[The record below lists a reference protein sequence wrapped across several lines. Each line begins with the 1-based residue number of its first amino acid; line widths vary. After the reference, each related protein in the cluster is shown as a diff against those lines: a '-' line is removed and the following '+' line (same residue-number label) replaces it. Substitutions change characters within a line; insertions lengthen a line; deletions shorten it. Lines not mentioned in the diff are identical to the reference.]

1 MIHSASGP
9 ARFDNPARLADA
21 IVEKV
26 GKTVMLA
33 LPLGLGK
40 ANHIANALYTKAAAD
55 PSIRLTI
62 FTALTLEAP
71 RAKNELERRFLD
83 PIAQRVFAGYP
94 ALDYAAAIRAGHVP
108 PNIQINEFF
117 FEAGQWLGSPYAQQH
132 YISANY
138 THALRYVLD
147 RGVNVVGQLVAHR
160 AEESAHPY
168 SLSCNPD
175 LTLDL
180 LKLRHDGHA
189 DFLFA
194 GQTNSELP
202 FMLGDAAVRA
212 EEIDFLLESPATDF
226 PLFAPPREP
235 ISLADYAAGLYA
247 ASIVPDGGTLQIG
260 IGSLGEAVV
269 QALILRQSKNAK
281 YCKLLSRLRPDAAQ
295 ETRQETNQETARAT
309 ALHSEPFD
317 IGLYGCSELFVEGM
331 LDLYR
336 AGILKREVDGVV
348 LHAGFFVG
356 SRAFYRA
363 LREMPREIA
372 AKFAMTS
379 ISYVNELYHDEDA
392 KRHARVKARFLND
405 AMMATLLG
413 DVISD
418 GLEDGRIVSGVG
430 GQYNFIAQ
438 AFALEGARSVIMLP
452 AIRRTKGKDQSNI
465 RWRYGHT
472 TIPRHLRDIIV
483 TEYGIAD
490 IRGKS
495 DRDVIATMLAITDS
509 RFQDELLREAKD
521 AGKIERSFELAKASR
536 DNTPDAIERMLK
548 PAADAGL
555 LPQFPFD
562 TDFTAVE
569 QRLIPALQVLKSAS
583 PGKLA
588 TLFLRGLAP
597 RANDKDCLDRLG
609 LAHPKSASEWL
620 YAALV
625 RGALNAGGP
634 GT

>member
-1 MIHSASGP
+1 MNRSGASP
-9 ARFDNPARLADA
+9 ARFDDPARLADA
-21 IVEKV
+21 IVEKT
-26 GKTVMLA
+26 GKTIVLA

-40 ANHIANALYTKAAAD
+40 ANHVVNALYAKAVAD
-55 PSIRLTI
+55 SSIRLTI

-71 RAKNELERRFLD
+71 RARSELERRFLD

-94 ALDYAAAIRAGHVP
+94 ALDYAAAIHAGRVP

-117 FEAGQWLGSPYAQQH
+117 FEAGQWLGSPYAQQN

-160 AEESAHPY
+160 AAEAPHPY

-180 LKLRHDGHA
+180 LALRRDGQV
-189 DFLFA
+189 DFLLA

-202 FMLGDAAVRA
+202 FMLGDAAIAA
-212 EEIDFLLESPATDF
+212 EEFDFLLDNPKTDF

-235 ISLADYAAGLYA
+235 VSLADYAAGMHA

-260 IGSLGEAVV
+260 IGSLGDAVV
-269 QALILRQSKNAK
+269 QALIMRQRKNDDF
-281 YCKLLSRLRPDAAQ
+281 CKLLSRLGYNAALDAAIHTELF
-295 ETRQETNQETARAT
+295 ET
-309 ALHSEPFD
+309 
-317 IGLYGCSELFVEGM
+317 GLYGCSEMFVEGM
-331 LDLYR
+331 LDLFR
-336 AGILKREVDGVV
+336 AGILKREVDGIV

-363 LREMPREIA
+363 LRDMPRDVVS
-372 AKFAMTS
+372 KFAMTS
-379 ISYVNELYHDEDA
+379 IAYVNELYHDEDA
-392 KRHARVKARFLND
+392 KRRARVKARFLND
-405 AMMATLLG
+405 AMMATVLG

-430 GQYNFIAQ
+430 GQYNFVAQ
-438 AFALEGARSVIMLP
+438 GFALDGARSVIILP
-452 AIRRTKGKDQSNI
+452 AIRREKGKDRSNI

-472 TIPRHLRDIIV
+472 TIPRHLRDMIV

-490 IRGKS
+490 IRGKT
-495 DRDVIATMLAITDS
+495 DRDVIAAMLAITDS
-509 RFQDELLREAKD
+509 RFQDELLRQAKD
-521 AGKIERSFELAKASR
+521 AGKIERSFELARASR
-536 DNTPDAIERMLK
+536 DNTPDAVERALK

-555 LPQFPFD
+555 LPAFPFG

-569 QRLIPALQVLKSAS
+569 QRLIPALEALKSAS
-583 PGKLA
+583 PVQRA
-588 TLFLRGLAP
+588 ALFLQGLLS
-597 RANDKDCLDRLG
+597 RSEHSDCLGRLG
-609 LAHPKSASEWL
+609 LAQPSSFLQWL

-625 RGALNAGGP
+625 RGALSAR
-634 GT
+634 

>member
-26 GKTVMLA
+26 GKTIMLA

-40 ANHIANALYTKAAAD
+40 ANHVANALYAKAAAD
-55 PSIRLTI
+55 PTIRLTI
-62 FTALTLEAP
+62 FTALTLETP

-94 ALDYAAAIRAGHVP
+94 ALDYAAAIRAGNVP

-147 RGVNVVGQLVAHR
+147 RGVNVVGQLVSHR
-160 AEESAHPY
+160 ADEAPHPY

-180 LKLRHDGHA
+180 LKLRRDGRV

-194 GQTNSELP
+194 GQANSELP
-202 FMLGDAAVRA
+202 FMPGEATIAA
-212 EEIDFLLESPATDF
+212 EELDVLLESPATDF

-235 ISLADYAAGLYA
+235 VSLSDYAAGLYA
-247 ASIVPDGGTLQIG
+247 ASVVPDGGTLQIG
-260 IGSLGEAVV
+260 IGSLGDAVV
-269 QALILRQSKNAK
+269 QALILRQSKNAE

-295 ETRQETNQETARAT
+295 ESAPET

-317 IGLYGCSELFVEGM
+317 LGLYGCSELFVEGM
-331 LDLYR
+331 LDLFC

-348 LHAGFFVG
+348 LHAGFFIG

-379 ISYVNELYHDEDA
+379 ISYVNELYHDQDA
-392 KRHARVKARFLND
+392 KRRARVKARFLND

-438 AFALEGARSVIMLP
+438 SFALEGARSVIMMP
-452 AIRRTKGKDQSNI
+452 AVRSAKGKSESNI

-495 DRDVIATMLAITDS
+495 DRDVIAAMLAITDS
-509 RFQDELLREAKD
+509 RFQGELLRQAKD
-521 AGKIERSFELAKASR
+521 AGKIERSFGLIKASR
-536 DNTPDAIERMLK
+536 DNTPDAVERTLM

-555 LPQFPFD
+555 LPPFPFG
-562 TDFTAVE
+562 TDFSAVE
-569 QRLIPALQVLKSAS
+569 QRLIPTLEVLKSAS

-588 TLFLRGLAP
+588 TLFLRGLSP
-597 RANDKDCLDRLG
+597 RPNANECLDRLG
-609 LAHPKSASEWL
+609 LARPESVSEWL

-625 RGALNAGGP
+625 RGALNAGEP
-634 GT
+634 QLS